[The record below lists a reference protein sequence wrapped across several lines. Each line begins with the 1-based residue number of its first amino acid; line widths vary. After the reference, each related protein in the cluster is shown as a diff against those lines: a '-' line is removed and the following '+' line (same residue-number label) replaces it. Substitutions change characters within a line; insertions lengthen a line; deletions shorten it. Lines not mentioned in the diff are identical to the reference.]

1 MGRKL
6 ITLITTFA
14 FFLNS
19 AGLGYPS
26 SITLTKEDA
35 LRPAATAILTK
46 KSIHPLSEKGPLDG
60 LTILRF
66 SHAYDGGC
74 GVSEH
79 LRLLNKVLL
88 QRNKVTIIQMYITD
102 KKSSSEIYTEQVGKG
117 TLIKVP
123 ILLQPE
129 KEKAAK
135 GIRRYQRI
143 YNIMQNWLSKMKLLG
158 FIQDNLFNTWFSVF
172 LRMVPIAKEY
182 YNRILNANGVK
193 EKAREILEQEG
204 VFKHYKV
211 DIAIT
216 DSLFLQDSLLFAGEV
231 KRAGLAQNRNIPIL
245 AHHHGSNNFLYNI
258 AFKEQIQI
266 ADRIATVYAA
276 GIPPYARPKH
286 ALLRYG
292 IDTDFYSPDKAKPLN
307 LGFSEPVILLPAR
320 VSPRKGCFDIIHI
333 VSKVLANGNI
343 KRIKLIFAGSIE
355 APIFKQKILRLAEK
369 YGIRDDIIFAGSL
382 SQERLRDY
390 YAMSDI
396 VVLPSENEGSP
407 RVLLE
412 AQAMEKPGVAYNV
425 GGVPETLLDSKTGY
439 FVNRGNIDKFA
450 TRLIDLL
457 SDKDKRELMGKA
469 GRKFVE
475 ENYSLSA
482 LAARHED
489 CYLKV
494 LRSRGLPSIYNKRLG
509 EPGFTPGRI
518 VAVILSPFA
527 LLAIT
532 ILAVAIKITSRGPAL
547 FPQIRVGHKGRPIKI
562 LKLRTMTTETDPAKR
577 KTTAIGKFL
586 RVFRLDELP
595 QLFSIIKGDMQ
606 WIGPRPL
613 LGWQVSETYENTILS
628 ITWPGIFSSSV
639 LSRIIRSAYMEP
651 AMETI
656 EEDWRDIENSSFLYN
671 SRLILKTFFIFFQVE
686 FRMHSNR
693 GRNPDKD
700 KTTNPA
706 VSNCR
711 QAESIPRTNL
721 TATTASAR
729 KKTETIADALSAN
742 SNEDTAP
749 NLQKSKVHLESPE
762 AIPMDILKLKVNI
775 AIDAAA

>member
-1 MGRKL
+1 MVKMSKKLIAIL
-6 ITLITTFA
+6 ITLSFCIT
-14 FFLNS
+14 S
-19 AGLGYPS
+19 AAPS
-26 SITLTKEDA
+26 YA
-35 LRPAATAILTK
+35 LRPVATAILTK
-46 KSIHPLSEKGPLDG
+46 KSIHLLSPSEKGPLDG

-123 ILLQPE
+123 ILLQQG

-135 GIRRYQRI
+135 GIKRYQKI

-158 FIQDNLFNTWFSVF
+158 FIQDNLFNTWFSIL

-182 YNRILNANGVK
+182 YNRSLNANSVK
-193 EKAREILEQEG
+193 EKARKILEQEG
-204 VFKHYKV
+204 AFKHYQV

-216 DSLFLQDSLLFAGEV
+216 DSLFLKDSLLFAREV
-231 KRAGLAQNRNIPIL
+231 KRAGLAQDRNIPIL

-266 ADRIATVYAA
+266 VDRIATVYAA
-276 GIPPYARPKH
+276 GVPPYTLAKH

-307 LGFSEPVILLPAR
+307 LGFSELVILLPAR

-355 APIFKQKILRLAEK
+355 APIFKEKILRLAEK
-369 YGIRDDIIFAGSL
+369 YGVGDDIIFTGSL
-382 SQERLRDY
+382 SQEQLRDY
-390 YAMSDI
+390 YTMSDI

-407 RVLLE
+407 RILLE
-412 AQAMEKPGVAYNV
+412 AQAMEKPVVAYNV
-425 GGVPETLLDSKTGY
+425 GGVSETLLDSRAGY
-439 FVNRGNIDKFA
+439 FVKRGNINKFA
-450 TRLIDLL
+450 TRLIELL
-457 SDKDKRELMGKA
+457 LDKDKRELIGKA

-482 LAARHED
+482 LAARHEE
-489 CYLKV
+489 CYLET
-494 LRSRGLPSIYNKRLG
+494 LHGRGFPAIYKKGG
-509 EPGFTPGRI
+509 EGPGLTPGRI

-532 ILAVAIKITSRGPAL
+532 ILVVAIKITSRGPAF

-562 LKLRTMTTETDPAKR
+562 WKLRTMTTEADSTKR
-577 KTTAIGKFL
+577 KVIAIGKFL
-586 RVFRLDELP
+586 RAFRLDELP
-595 QLFSIIKGDMQ
+595 QLFSIIKGDMR

-613 LGWQVSETYENTILS
+613 LRWQVSKTYENTILS

-651 AMETI
+651 AMVTI
-656 EEDWRDIENSSFLYN
+656 EEDWRDIENSSFLYY
-671 SRLILKTFFIFFQVE
+671 SRLILNTFFIFFQVE
-686 FRMHSNR
+686 FRMHRNR
-693 GRNPDKD
+693 GRNLDKD
-700 KTTNPA
+700 KTTNPV
-706 VSNCR
+706 VSDSR
-711 QAESIPRTNL
+711 QAKSIPRTDL
-721 TATTASAR
+721 TATTAFVR

-762 AIPMDILKLKVNI
+762 TIPMDILKLKVNI